1 MELPRPI
8 VTAPGTLGLMATVP
22 EALRLMATVPEDPQ
36 AGDHC
41 PRDPR
46 QLNPLSQLPDCSRI
60 AIDSLKVCDQ
70 ALNLLRT
77 FWSYPATLWPGCY
90 K

>member
-1 MELPRPI
+1 MLHLSISGAPQTT

-41 PRDPR
+41 P
-46 QLNPLSQLPDCSRI
+46 
-60 AIDSLKVCDQ
+60 
-70 ALNLLRT
+70 
-77 FWSYPATLWPGCY
+77 
-90 K
+90 

>member
-1 MELPRPI
+1 MERPRPI

-41 PRDPR
+41 P
-46 QLNPLSQLPDCSRI
+46 
-60 AIDSLKVCDQ
+60 
-70 ALNLLRT
+70 
-77 FWSYPATLWPGCY
+77 
-90 K
+90 